1 MPLEHGKS
9 KETFQHNIKTEMK
22 AGKPM
27 KQSLAIA
34 YAMKKKAQ
42 KKAMGGE
49 IEHEE
54 ESSGYL
60 PEPKEHEVMNKAA
73 EHEDE
78 DMVSKI
84 MRKMYAKGGVVADE
98 GEGEEDMQ
106 ADSDVNDFDYLSTG
120 DLDDSTTNSGAAD
133 GDELGDHQE
142 DEDRHDIVAK
152 IMKSMSK
159 KDKMPRPA

>member
-1 MPLEHGKS
+1 
-9 KETFQHNIKTEMK
+9 MK
-22 AGKPM
+22 
-27 KQSLAIA
+27 SLAIA

-54 ESSGYL
+54 KESGYL
-60 PEPKEHEVMNKAA
+60 SEPKEHVVHDKAA

-78 DMVSKI
+78 DMISKI

-98 GEGEEDMQ
+98 GEADEDMQ
-106 ADSDVNDFDYLSTG
+106 ADSDANDFDYLSTG

-142 DEDRHDIVAK
+142 DEDRHDIVSR

-159 KDKMPRPA
+159 KDRMPRPA